1 MDHLQ
6 AYAIT
11 VGYYEMPISLSSNI
25 NRLGPMSAVVRPAME
40 KMAESLSRL
49 QYLSNVATKNL
60 YDSFANSDA
69 TKLSGVRGT
78 MSSLMEEP
86 TKTVISTIKTLFQ
99 QASTIQRSM
108 RNADTSIGQT
118 LKVAIEDGTKCL
130 VDMGASVYS
139 SMIMRTGTVQLT
151 LQKVGTTIFCDKL

>member
-1 MDHLQ
+1 MHMYIAD
-6 AYAIT
+6 T
-11 VGYYEMPISLSSNI
+11 TTFISFFFSEN
-25 NRLGPMSAVVRPAME
+25 A
-40 KMAESLSRL
+40 LSRL

-78 MSSLMEEP
+78 TSSLMEEP

-118 LKVAIEDGTKCL
+118 LKVAIEDATKCP

-139 SMIMRTGTVQLT
+139 STIMRTGTVLLK
-151 LQKVGTTIFCDKL
+151 LQKVRIGTTIFCDKL